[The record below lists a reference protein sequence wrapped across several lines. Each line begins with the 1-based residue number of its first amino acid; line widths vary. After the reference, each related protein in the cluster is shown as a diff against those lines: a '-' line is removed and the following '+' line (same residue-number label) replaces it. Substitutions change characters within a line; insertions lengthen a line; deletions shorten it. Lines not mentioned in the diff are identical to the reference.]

1 MLFVRSSRACGKVLH
16 CATGRALS
24 GHFFF
29 FLSAVVDVFKRVS
42 SAISVKLFDPF
53 PSCDSGTSVPAH
65 LASRK
70 VLSQTVKT
78 G

>member
-1 MLFVRSSRACGKVLH
+1 MLCVRSSRAWGKVLH
-16 CATGRALS
+16 CETGRALS

-29 FLSAVVDVFKRVS
+29 FLSAVVDAFKRVS

-70 VLSQTVKT
+70 VLSRTAKA